1 MTRLDQYLKYTG
13 LLKQRSEA
21 KRACQGGKVR
31 IDGVPAKAGR
41 EVRVGEILI
50 IDTPTRHVEA
60 QVLDIPRHPVA
71 KSRRGEFCRIIEE
84 HVHEREEEEE
94 HLSFDEF

>member
-1 MTRLDQYLKYTG
+1 MTCLDQYLKYTG

-21 KRACQGGKVR
+21 KRACQGGEVR
-31 IDGVPAKAGR
+31 VDGMPAKAGR
-41 EVRVGEILI
+41 EVRVGEILT

-84 HVHEREEEEE
+84 RMNEREEQEE

>member
-21 KRACQGGKVR
+21 KRACQGGKVLV
-31 IDGVPAKAGR
+31 DGMLAKAGR
-41 EVRVGEILI
+41 AVRVGEILT

-71 KSRRGEFCRIIEE
+71 RSRRGEFCRIIEE
-84 HVHEREEEEE
+84 RMHEHDEQEE